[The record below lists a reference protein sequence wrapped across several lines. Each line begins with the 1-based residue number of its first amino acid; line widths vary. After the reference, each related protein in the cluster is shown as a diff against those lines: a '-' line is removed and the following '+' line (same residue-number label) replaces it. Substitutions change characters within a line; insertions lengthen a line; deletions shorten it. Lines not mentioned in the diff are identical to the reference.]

1 MTSEFNVSGVGKR
14 SLIDTLKRSKVFCSE
29 KRVKLAEVPGEVVPE
44 DNDDE
49 NEVNVFDQAEAFIER

>member
-1 MTSEFNVSGVGKR
+1 MGKR

-44 DNDDE
+44 DSDDE
-49 NEVNVFDQAEAFIER
+49 NEVSVFDQAEAFVER